1 MTCCFWCC
9 PNPALCSDA
18 QQPRGQQRRS
28 LRENGKAETRQ
39 TLEKPI
45 SVWAGARPP
54 KPQPAK
60 RPKTVGRKWL
70 ELQAEGGGKGPR

>member
-1 MTCCFWCC
+1 MFLVLPKPCTVLRRTAA
-9 PNPALCSDA
+9 PEPAAAESA
-18 QQPRGQQRRS
+18 
-28 LRENGKAETRQ
+28 ENGKAETRQ

-45 SVWAGARPP
+45 SEWAGTHPP